1 MAARDY
7 QYETSPRKLQPE
19 YEPRKPKKN
28 SKTKTQV
35 KKKNTNKT
43 TKKTNNKKQT
53 KKEKAKEARKAKVL
67 LALNCILILT
77 ALFAIIFRNSL
88 INQSFAQIQM
98 LKSEISEIQKE
109 NDQLEI
115 SIQNNLNLGNI
126 EQEAREKL
134 GMQKLTSKQ
143 TIYLNLPKKDY
154 VEPSTEEIV
163 IEENNG
169 ILNSIINF
177 FKNIF

>member
-1 MAARDY
+1 MAYRDY
-7 QYETSPRKLQPE
+7 QYETSPRKLEPE
-19 YEPRKPKKN
+19 YKPSKSKKKSNAKTKKN
-28 SKTKTQV
+28 AVNTK
-35 KKKNTNKT
+35 
-43 TKKTNNKKQT
+43 NKKQAE
-53 KKEKAKEARKAKVL
+53 KEKAREARKVRFL
-67 LALNCILILT
+67 IALNCIAILG
-77 ALFAIIFRNSL
+77 ALFAVIWRNSL
-88 INQSFAQIQM
+88 ITQSFAQMQN

-115 SIQNNLNLGNI
+115 SIQNNLNLNNI
-126 EQEAREKL
+126 EQEAKEKL

-163 IEENNG
+163 IEESQSFWKE
-169 ILNSIINF
+169 IVNF

>member
-7 QYETSPRKLQPE
+7 QYETSPRKLEPE
-19 YEPRKPKKN
+19 YEPRKN
-28 SKTKTQV
+28 
-35 KKKNTNKT
+35 KKKSNAKVR
-43 TKKTNNKKQT
+43 KKIVTAKNKKQIE
-53 KKEKAKEARKAKVL
+53 KEKAKEARKVRFL
-67 LALNCILILT
+67 IALNCIAILA
-77 ALFAIIFRNSL
+77 ALFTVIWRDSL
-88 INQSFAQIQM
+88 ITQSFAQMQS

-115 SIQNNLNLGNI
+115 SIQNSLNLNNI
-126 EQEAREKL
+126 EQEAKEKL

-163 IEENNG
+163 IEESS
-169 ILNSIINF
+169 SIWKEIVNF

>member
-1 MAARDY
+1 MSLAARDY
-7 QYETSPRKLQPE
+7 QYETSPRKLEPE
-19 YEPRKPKKN
+19 YEPRKKKKN

-35 KKKNTNKT
+35 KKKNTSKS
-43 TKKTNNKKQT
+43 KKQS
-53 KKEKAKEARKAKVL
+53 KKEKAREARKAKFL
-67 LALNCILILT
+67 IALNCTLILA

-88 INQSFAQIQM
+88 IGQSFAQVQL

-126 EQEAREKL
+126 EQEAKEKL

-154 VEPSTEEIV
+154 VEPSTEEV
-163 IEENNG
+163 VMEESTG
-169 ILNSIINF
+169 ILQNIINF
-177 FKNIF
+177 LKNIF